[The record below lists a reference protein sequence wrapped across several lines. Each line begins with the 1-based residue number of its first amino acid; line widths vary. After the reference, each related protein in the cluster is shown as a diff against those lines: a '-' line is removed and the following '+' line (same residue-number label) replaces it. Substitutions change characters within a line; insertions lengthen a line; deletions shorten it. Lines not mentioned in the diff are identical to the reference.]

1 MISVDTTFSTS
12 KIWISP
18 FIINYLTNDCESDK
32 RGRRSAFK
40 IWRWKE
46 EVNSRY
52 EDEKEK
58 CIQDMKVK
66 RRSEFKIWRWKEEVH
81 SRYEGEKKKWIQDM
95 KVKRKGEFIWEVLW
109 VDVGLGRGVS

>member
-32 RGRRSAFK
+32 RGRRSAQDMK
-40 IWRWKE
+40 MKRR
-46 EVNSRY
+46 VNSRY

-58 CIQDMKVK
+58 CIQDMKMK
-66 RRSEFKIWRWKEEVH
+66 RRSAFKI
-81 SRYEGEKKKWIQDM
+81 
-95 KVKRKGEFIWEVLW
+95 
-109 VDVGLGRGVS
+109 